1 MPKPLIVVTGK
12 NGQLGWELLQL
23 SGRFA
28 GAFDFL
34 FAGREDMDMSE
45 PETIPVFFE
54 NIKPD
59 YVINC
64 AAYTAVDKAETDQE
78 TAYTVNATAAG
89 MIAKECHRYGCVYLG
104 ISTDYVFDGK
114 GTAPY
119 TTGTACD
126 PVNYYGYTLS
136 LIHI

>member
-1 MPKPLIVVTGK
+1 MPKPLIVFTGK
-12 NGQLGWELLQL
+12 NGQLGLELLQL
-23 SGRFA
+23 SGRFD
-28 GAFDFL
+28 GAIDFL

-89 MIAKECHRYGCVYLG
+89 MIAKYCHRFGFVYLG
-104 ISTDYVFDGK
+104 ISTVF
-114 GTAPY
+114 
-119 TTGTACD
+119 
-126 PVNYYGYTLS
+126 VFE
-136 LIHI
+136 